1 MKSEMNHL
9 IVKKDFKTAKTV
21 RYAAALLLTAPLL
34 FACAS
39 HQPASFTVA
48 QAVAAPDDSK
58 VVVTGEIVQ
67 QIDKEHLLLR
77 DGSGQITVEV
87 DDDVLGEVKFA
98 PDAEIRVFGT
108 IDRNSDRSVLI
119 AKTVQVVK

>member
-1 MKSEMNHL
+1 MKHEMNC
-9 IVKKDFKTAKTV
+9 ITKKNDFNTAKAV

-34 FACAS
+34 FGCAS

-48 QAVAAPDDSK
+48 QAVAAPDDSQ
-58 VVVTGEIVQ
+58 VVVTGEVVQ
-67 QIDKEHLLLR
+67 QIDREHLLIR
-77 DGSGQITVEV
+77 DSSGQITVEV

-108 IDRNSDRSVLI
+108 IDRNSERSVLI